1 MKNRVEVTQPHFSLE
16 EKLMRTYLPYNHVH
30 VQRAYHLWFFEGEPV
45 TGVRGKQTHALALVH
60 GEENTADVAQA
71 KDDLLNRS
79 RAALNRGES
88 WKKSHTAVK
97 YYATRICLILLAD
110 FVSS

>member
-1 MKNRVEVTQPHFSLE
+1 MKNRVEVTQTHFSLE
-16 EKLMRTYLPYNHVH
+16 EKLMRKHLHVHVH

-97 YYATRICLILLAD
+97 YYATRICLILLAH